1 MEECSVLIETTKSA
15 EDKTSR
21 WFDLPIDYELFR
33 DLLGVEADSN
43 DYQITDMKLPFAG
56 DIVRTTSV
64 RRLNKLYFAYTD
76 LSPEVQQAYKELIP
90 YCGGVEDLLQ
100 KSEEFLFYP
109 ECHNIMDVAR
119 YRLEH
124 NIEFSALS
132 EKGKKYFSVASGGG
146 TGRTLHPDNM
156 AAGPASYGMTDTL
169 GRMHSDAQFAGSS
182 SVPAH
187 VEMMGLIGAGNNPMV
202 GMTVAVAVSIEEA
215 HKAGKF

>member
-33 DLLGVEADSN
+33 DLLGVEADSK

-90 YCGGVEDLLQ
+90 YCGGKPMDCFNASMLQGSVNHAQHVSFSCSSRLITNTFISAISNTTCQSLNIPLLQ
-100 KSEEFLFYP
+100 R
-109 ECHNIMDVAR
+109 A
-119 YRLEH
+119 
-124 NIEFSALS
+124 
-132 EKGKKYFSVASGGG
+132 
-146 TGRTLHPDNM
+146 
-156 AAGPASYGMTDTL
+156 
-169 GRMHSDAQFAGSS
+169 
-182 SVPAH
+182 
-187 VEMMGLIGAGNNPMV
+187 
-202 GMTVAVAVSIEEA
+202 
-215 HKAGKF
+215 